1 MIAEMKEKLHF
12 QVTFSLKSTSCLLK
26 LNQRGTSF
34 LTKLILQKL
43 YILFRSCDFEFGL
56 TVVSISVTRCVAA
69 RATCARAD
77 SVVSSFVDVTIA
89 RERNDWLGA
98 KSNDSSRK
106 NLKLLLGR

>member
-26 LNQRGTSF
+26 LNQCGTSS
-34 LTKLILQKL
+34 LTELILQKL

-69 RATCARAD
+69 REPEHARILS
-77 SVVSSFVDVTIA
+77 SV
-89 RERNDWLGA
+89 
-98 KSNDSSRK
+98 
-106 NLKLLLGR
+106 LLLTLQLQEKETIG

>member
-1 MIAEMKEKLHF
+1 M
-12 QVTFSLKSTSCLLK
+12 TFSPKLTSCLLK
-26 LNQRGTSF
+26 FSIRSDVW
-34 LTKLILQKL
+34 LTCPRTRHLVPYETNLAKL
-43 YILFRSCDFEFGL
+43 YILCRSCDFEFGL

-106 NLKLLLGR
+106 NLKPLLGR